1 MNADIL
7 IRKIQKLNE
16 ETEYN
21 KEIKRSL
28 NIISKFCYDST
39 GKKNTWK
46 YNNRNFFIEWPLFGE
61 DFEYVEGV
69 IYENIGSVSRKS
81 GEYKIGVSGN
91 VIEFPFLP
99 PEVINRIN
107 RKNDSSDRR

>member
-21 KEIKRSL
+21 REIKRSL

-46 YNNRNFFIEWPLFGE
+46 YNN
-61 DFEYVEGV
+61 
-69 IYENIGSVSRKS
+69 
-81 GEYKIGVSGN
+81 
-91 VIEFPFLP
+91 
-99 PEVINRIN
+99 
-107 RKNDSSDRR
+107 